1 MPIYEYRCTA
11 CGKDFERLQKI
22 TDSPVEECP
31 FCRGRVRKLLS
42 NTSFHLKGTG
52 WYVTDY
58 AKKPGGGEGRQ
69 TAKKDDGKDSA
80 SATSASS
87 SDTSGSGGD
96 SPSAAKDSAD

>member
-22 TDSPVEECP
+22 TDSPIQDCP
-31 FCRGRVRKLLS
+31 FCKGGVRKLLS

-58 AKKPGGGEGRQ
+58 ARKSGGGQGQ
-69 TAKKDDGKDSA
+69 STPKKDPEQSSDSG
-80 SATSASS
+80 TSG
-87 SDTSGSGGD
+87 SDTSSTTPPPKE
-96 SPSAAKDSAD
+96 PST